1 MQAQI
6 LIYITTF
13 IFYTS
18 ALLIHDGLI
27 AGVTNKQGSDS
38 ATNIKR
44 FKIRNAQAVED
55 HQTGLIWQRCSWGLK
70 GNDCAMWDASRVP
83 WQEALLITSMRSTED
98 CETWR
103 LPSLVELNSLVEPQS
118 GDVQIDQHYFSNT
131 QATWYWTATTFDL
144 TNSWIKVVS
153 FADGSQFDSLA
164 NSSGV
169 LRLVCGEH
177 HRVG

>member
-6 LIYITTF
+6 LIFITTF

-18 ALLIHDGLI
+18 ALLIHDGLV
-27 AGVTNKQGSDS
+27 AGVTNEQGSDA

-44 FKIRNAQAVED
+44 FKMRNAQAVED
-55 HQTGLIWQRCSWGLK
+55 HQTGLMWQRCSWGLK
-70 GNDCAMWDASRVP
+70 GNDCDMGDVSRVP
-83 WQEALLITSMRSTED
+83 WQEALSTASTHSNED

-118 GDVQIDQHYFSNT
+118 GHVQIDQHYFPNT
-131 QATWYWTATTFDL
+131 QATWYWTATTFDP
-144 TNSWIKVVS
+144 TKSWIKVVS

-164 NSSGV
+164 TNSGV

-177 HRVG
+177 QRVG

>member
-70 GNDCAMWDASRVP
+70 GNDCDMGDVSQVP
-83 WQEALLITSMRSTED
+83 WQEALLIASTYSTEG

-103 LPSLVELNSLVEPQS
+103 LPSLVELNSFVEPKLI
-118 GDVQIDQHYFSNT
+118 GVQTNQHYFLNT
-131 QATWYWTATTFDL
+131 QAIWYWAATTFDP
-144 TNSWIKVVS
+144 TKSWIKVVS

-164 NSSGV
+164 TNSGV